1 MITSKSLF
9 NFFVALLIL
18 IEISL
23 IFTTIFIDF
32 EELEEEETY
41 FIDMDDPW
49 ADTIL
54 SQMSLEEKIGQ
65 LFLLELDDAKSDSK
79 EEIDTILQS
88 FHLNGVKF
96 KQTEVLNQLIVTNY
110 LQSKSK
116 LPLFIGSEGSI
127 VNRKD
132 YNLPIGPIIN
142 SVKDSTFAEYYLQHF
157 AEVLKLEGVNIE
169 FTNSI
174 DILDSINLTQGFTD
188 SKQKIVKQSK
198 LLRKLLHKNK
208 IISCLN
214 HNNKLFFNKDS
225 VALDT
230 LSLLKKPFE
239 INKFFALLMPPEIRN
254 TILEDETN
262 YNFAAFNT
270 RYYSFKGLVF
280 TPIDTT
286 IEMELLKVLFESGTD
301 VFIIENDVEHQIKNF
316 SELVQSGQIN
326 ENEINKR
333 VKRILLAKKWL
344 KPEQES
350 FKSAEISLSKIIS
363 KNTKLLSW
371 KLYEASISLLK
382 NKNNT
387 LPFKNLLNNRT
398 HLLVFG
404 NDDFSVLKENLSYYM
419 DFISS
424 NYNKS
429 KLNNASLSYSSN
441 LILAIGPGTNVN
453 FSDSLLIKPLEKL
466 NETKNLIVLCF
477 GRPDLIKKLDFAD
490 VLLYAYDQHPFCQAN
505 MAQVITGAVSPEGK
519 ILPGTLASGYTPPSF
534 FKINRFRY
542 TIPEAAGFNSFDFDK
557 IDSLIEHAIYLGAT
571 PGAQILAA
579 KKGKVFLYK
588 SYGYQTYSK
597 RQKVKNL
604 DIYDLASITKVAATT
619 LAAMK
624 LYEQDSIHLEDS
636 IKYYIEDTINCTIK
650 NHQLLDFFIH
660 KTGIP
665 PDMPILQYI
674 SYQDSVTE
682 RFDKYYAEKK
692 DSVHTIKVAD
702 NYFLREDYLD
712 SIVASLYNL
721 EIDTT
726 KPYIYSDINF
736 NIIYDIL
743 LRKLPVSYKKFVY
756 SKFYNPLQLRTTC
769 FLPLNRFNE
778 RRIAPTQKDRYW
790 RKQLL
795 RGTPH
800 DESAALYG
808 GIAGNAGLFSNAND
822 LAILF
827 QMLNHGGVYAGQK
840 VFEKETIETF
850 IYPPENSSRGL
861 GFSRKNG
868 GYYGH
873 SGFTG
878 CVVWANPQTD
888 FIFVFLSN
896 SIHPRATNRKLKR
909 MKVRS
914 QVLDLIWAAYQ
925 PEALK
930 LNLAV
935 LK

>member
-1 MITSKSLF
+1 MFNPKSMFRLF
-9 NFFVALLIL
+9 IALIL
-18 IEISL
+18 MIEAGL
-23 IFTTIFIDF
+23 IFITIFIDF
-32 EELEEEETY
+32 EEPEEDETY
-41 FIDMDDPW
+41 FLDQNDPW

-65 LFLLELDDAKSDSK
+65 LFLLELNEAISDSK
-79 EEIDTILQS
+79 EKTDTILQN
-88 FHLNGVKF
+88 FHLNGVRF
-96 KQTEVLNQLIVTNY
+96 KQTEVLNQLIITNY

-127 VNRKD
+127 INRKD
-132 YNLPIGPIIN
+132 FDMPIGSIIN
-142 SVKDSTFAEYYLQHF
+142 SVKDSVFAEYYLQRF
-157 AEVLKLEGVNIE
+157 TEILKLEGVNID
-169 FTNSI
+169 FSNSI
-174 DILDSINLTQGFTD
+174 DLLDTVNLIQGFSD
-188 SKQKIVKQSK
+188 REQLGVKQSK

-214 HNNKLFFNKDS
+214 HKDKLFFSKDS

-230 LSLLKKPFE
+230 LSLIKKPFE
-239 INKFFALLMPPEIRN
+239 INKFFALLMPSEIRN
-254 TILEDETN
+254 AILNGETS
-262 YNFAAFNT
+262 YNFATFSD

-286 IEMELLKVLFESGTD
+286 VEMEQQKALFESGTD
-301 VFIIENDVEHQIKNF
+301 VFIIKGDIGHQIENF

-382 NKNNT
+382 NKNNI
-387 LPFKNLLNNRT
+387 LPFNDLQNSKT

-404 NDDFSVLKENLSYYM
+404 NDDFSELKENLSYYM
-419 DFISS
+419 DFSS
-424 NYNKS
+424 SGYDKT
-429 KLNNASLSYSSN
+429 KLNNTSLRYSKN

-453 FSDSLLIKPLEKL
+453 FSDSLLIKSLEKL

-477 GRPDLIKKLDFAD
+477 AKPEIIKKLAFAD
-490 VLLYAYDQHPFCQAN
+490 VLLYAYDTHPFSQAD
-505 MAQVITGAVSPEGK
+505 MAQVITGAVVPSGK
-519 ILPGTLASGYTPPSF
+519 ILPESLATNFTTPNF
-534 FKINRFRY
+534 KKINRFRY
-542 TIPEAAGFNSFDFDK
+542 TIPEAAGFNSFEFDR
-557 IDSLIEHAIYLGAT
+557 IDSLIEQAIYLGAT
-571 PGAQILAA
+571 PGAQVLAA
-579 KKGKVFLYK
+579 KNGKVFFYK
-588 SYGYQTYSK
+588 SYGYHTYNK

-619 LAAMK
+619 LVAMK

-636 IKYYIEDTINCTIK
+636 IKYYIEDTVNCTIK

-660 KTGIP
+660 KTGIQP
-665 PDMPILQYI
+665 NMPILQYI
-674 SYQDSVTE
+674 SYQDSVTK
-682 RFDKYYAEKK
+682 RYDKYYSERE

-743 LRKLPVSYKKFVY
+743 QRKLPVSYKKFVY
-756 SKFYNPLQLRTTC
+756 SNFYNPLQLRTIG
-769 FLPLNRFNE
+769 FLPIDRFNKL
-778 RRIAPTQKDRYW
+778 RIAPTQKDRYW
-790 RKQLL
+790 RRQLL
-795 RGTPH
+795 IGTPH

-827 QMLNHGGVYAGQK
+827 QMLNHSGVYADQK

-861 GFSRKNG
+861 GFSRKKG

-896 SIHPRATNRKLKR
+896 SIYPKSTNKKLKR
-909 MKVRS
+909 MNIRS

-925 PEALK
+925 PEVLK
-930 LNLAV
+930 LNLAD
-935 LK
+935 LE